1 MSVEPRAPSAPR
13 GTSAPTVGVF
23 TRRSSGLV
31 REFSITDAVVYGVLA
46 AGTLYSLLYAF
57 PVPQTSLLGVNLP
70 IGYLIAALFF
80 PGVFAAYAALGSAM
94 PRMGG
99 DYLFQSRILHPAIGF
114 AFGFAWEV
122 FLWVTFT
129 TTGAIVVA
137 TFGFAPLFSNLAIRL
152 HDSGLISVASWFS
165 SITGIFVV
173 AMVVSLIGFVV
184 TVRGLGFYRMI
195 QRWLLMPLI
204 LVGNILLIIL
214 LARSHASFLG
224 NFNAFQRAG
233 HLPGAAG
240 ITAAAAKAGWK
251 PAGFSFGHT
260 LLFMSISAGTCYI
273 VFAAQG
279 LLGETKQASNFT
291 KLFRGFMW
299 GGLYVAVIAF
309 IIPTWLFTNAVG
321 SHFAQAY
328 ATAATANPALSL
340 PGVPTFA
347 GIAMTM
353 TSSPVIIIILA
364 AGFIVSGTYF
374 SVCVFLNM
382 TRVLSAMGM
391 DRTLPEWF
399 SRVSE
404 RYHAPVNAALFYLG
418 MALIFNL
425 LYKFVASVRTPMLLG
440 GAFTSAGV
448 IAVTGLAAVFFSIRG
463 GSVYE
468 TAPVRGKKLF
478 GIPVE
483 AVGGGLACLAY
494 GGVTVA
500 NLIDPAL
507 GFTTG
512 SARLLILASLLL
524 AGVWYFAYRAYLRS
538 RKGINI
544 DLAFK
549 AVPPE

>member
-1 MSVEPRAPSAPR
+1 MSVDPATPPVASSTA
-13 GTSAPTVGVF
+13 APTVGVF

-31 REFSITDAVVYGVLA
+31 REFSITDAVIYGVLA

-57 PVPQTSLLGVNLP
+57 PVPQTSLVGVNLP
-70 IGYLIAALFF
+70 IGYLIAAVFF

-122 FLWVTFT
+122 ILWVTFT

-137 TFGFAPLFSNLAIRL
+137 TFGFAPLFYNLSVRL
-152 HDSGLISVASWFS
+152 HDHGLLSIANWFNG
-165 SITGIFVV
+165 INGIFVT
-173 AMVVSLIGFVV
+173 ALVVSVLGFLV
-184 TVRGLGFYRMI
+184 TIRGLGFYRSI
-195 QRWLLMPLI
+195 QRWLLVPLI
-204 LVGNILLIIL
+204 LISNILLIIL
-214 LARSHASFLG
+214 LARSHASFLAH
-224 NFNAFQRAG
+224 FNSFQRAA
-233 HLPGAAG
+233 HQPTAAA
-240 ITAAAAKAGWK
+240 ITAAAAKGGWK
-251 PAGFSFGHT
+251 PAGFNFGHT

-279 LLGETKQASNFT
+279 LLGETKQASNYT

-299 GGLYVAVIAF
+299 GGLYVAIIAF
-309 IIPTWLFTNAVG
+309 IIPTWLFTIAVG
-321 SHFAQAY
+321 SHFSQAY
-328 ATAATANPALSL
+328 AFA
-340 PGVPTFA
+340 TFA
-347 GIAMTM
+347 GTAASPGGATFSGIAMAM
-353 TSSPVIIIILA
+353 TSSPVILIILA

-374 SVCVFLNM
+374 AICVFLNM

-399 SRVSE
+399 SRVSQ
-404 RYHAPVNAALFYLG
+404 RYHAPVNAALFYL
-418 MALIFNL
+418 ALALVFNL
-425 LYKFVASVRTPMLLG
+425 LYKYVESVRTPMLLG
-440 GAFTSAGV
+440 GAFTSTGV

-463 GSVYE
+463 GPVYE
-468 TAPVRGKKLF
+468 NAPVRGKKLL
-478 GIPVE
+478 GLPVE
-483 AVGGGLACLAY
+483 AVGGAAACIAY
-494 GGVTVA
+494 GGVTIA

-512 SARLLILASLLL
+512 SARLLVLASLLL
-524 AGVWYFAYRAYLRS
+524 AGVWYFAYRAYLRA
-538 RKGINI
+538 RHGINI

>member
-1 MSVEPRAPSAPR
+1 MSVNEVAPTATSAAPS
-13 GTSAPTVGVF
+13 VGVF

-31 REFSITDAVVYGVLA
+31 REFSITDAVIYGVLA
-46 AGTLYSLLYAF
+46 SGTLYGLLYAF
-57 PVPQTSLLGVNLP
+57 PTPQTSLIGVNLP
-70 IGYLIAALFF
+70 IGYILAAIFF

-99 DYLFQSRILHPAIGF
+99 DYLYQSRILHPSIGF

-137 TFGFAPLFSNLAIRL
+137 NFGFQPLFYNLAVRL
-152 HDSGLISVASWFS
+152 HDTSLISTATWFGGVTAIF
-165 SITGIFVV
+165 ITAIVL
-173 AMVVSLIGFVV
+173 SLIGFAV
-184 TVRGLGFYRMI
+184 TIRGLGFYRRI
-195 QRWLLMPLI
+195 QVWVLVPLV
-204 LVGNILLIIL
+204 LVSNLLLIAL
-214 LARSHASFLG
+214 LARSHGSFVST
-224 NFNAFQRAG
+224 FNSFSKEAHQ
-233 HLPGAAG
+233 PSVAA
-240 ITAAAAKAGWK
+240 ITAMATKAGWK

-260 LLFMSISAGTCYI
+260 LLFMSISAATCYV

-279 LLGETKQASNFT
+279 LLGETKQASNYS

-299 GGLYVAVIAF
+299 GGVYVAVVAF
-309 IIPTWLFTNAVG
+309 IIPTFLFTQAVG
-321 SHFAQAY
+321 SHFSAAY
-328 ATAATANPALSL
+328 ASAVTAGSVVS
-340 PGVPTFA
+340 PGGSTFA
-347 GIAMTM
+347 GIAMAM
-353 TSSPVIIIILA
+353 TSSPVLIIILSL
-364 AGFIVSGTYF
+364 GFIVSGLYF
-374 SVCVFLNM
+374 AICVFLNM
-382 TRVLSAMGM
+382 TRVLCAMGM

-399 SRVSE
+399 SRVSD
-404 RYHAPVNAALFYLG
+404 RFHAPVNAALFYMGLSL
-418 MALIFNL
+418 AFNL
-425 LYKFVASVRTPMLLG
+425 LYRFVAAVRLPMLLG
-440 GAFTSAGV
+440 GAFTSTGV
-448 IAVTGLAAVFFSIRG
+448 IAVTGLTAVFFSIRG

-478 GIPVE
+478 GLPVE
-483 AVGGGLACLAY
+483 AVGGAAACVVY

-524 AGVWYFAYRAYLRS
+524 SFLWYFGYRAYLR
-538 RKGINI
+538 RRRGINI